1 MKKASKILI
10 LLVIVFMGFGFL
22 SACGDSTEEPVKP
35 NENQNQPETPKHEH
49 IVCDICGK
57 CTATDCDG
65 ELSDKCEGHVDLP
78 DEPVIEDTRVTLSFE
93 TYGGEAID
101 PVKVEPGTVVTLPVP
116 VRAGYIFDYWYTTKD
131 LEFNTDVRKTIQVNE
146 NMTIYAGWFATDFNI
161 EFITNCSLKVLPIN
175 AYTDEPIELP
185 VLERANYEFLGW
197 YDEEDRLYTRTT
209 MEPRN
214 VLLTAK
220 WGRLSIDVTL
230 DAAGG
235 VVDSKYQVQVASKEG
250 TVLLPVPEKKGYTF
264 VGWYNGENLVNENTV
279 FTVDTTITAKYEVT
293 SNYKD
298 TYKIIYETGEA
309 ILEGAVSSYK
319 AGQEVKIPTPKK
331 TGYLFL
337 GWYLNPQFEGVNITK
352 ISVSDFGNKTLYA
365 KWVAENA
372 EYNVKFVDHNGNVME
387 TQKVKYGGLA
397 KEISYD
403 GEAFIE
409 YLWFDGN
416 HVFDF
421 NTPITSDLTLT
432 AKWKILANILEDL
445 VPNRIN
451 DNIEL
456 PAVINTSLGELRIYW
471 GSSDV
476 TTINVRGGIN
486 PLREDTKVTLTA
498 TFSYQNQSY
507 VHTADVVVEA
517 VKLRDLSKTTPV
529 FGYFSSNM
537 GSYKGLEG
545 VPAETIDV
553 INYCFARIT
562 KEGIVSLGE
571 LIKISTVVEARKQG
585 IRVMYSV
592 GAYGS
597 VESTGC
603 HNISRAASTPE
614 GRAKLIASI
623 IDSIQKYHLDGVDID
638 WEYPGQFPAPGI
650 SSSQD
655 RLNYMAFMRELRAAL
670 DELGE
675 GYLLTAAVPGGNWAT
690 SNYDVKGLAE
700 IMDYLHLM
708 TYDLQNPSATSHHT
722 PLYSEGYAAHGSV
735 DSAVHNFANAGFPK
749 ERLVVGAAFYGR
761 IWTLDGTGT
770 RIMGAGNIV
779 PRNGD
784 HVTYTSIKNDYLK
797 RSTVKSY
804 WDEKACAPYIY
815 DSATHEVISYD
826 NPNSIKHKC
835 RYVLD
840 NELGG
845 LMFWDYGEDLTG
857 SLVNAINQVL
867 KQPQE

>member
-1 MKKASKILI
+1 MVKNVRKIFY
-10 LLVIVFMGFGFL
+10 LLVVVAFAFCFL
-22 SACGDSTEEPVKP
+22 NACKDTS
-35 NENQNQPETPKHEH
+35 HEH
-49 IVCDICGK
+49 TPCEKCGL

-65 ELSDKCEGHVDLP
+65 TAEDKCAGHKIEQEEPPVD
-78 DEPVIEDTRVTLSFE
+78 TKVTLFFE
-93 TYGGEAID
+93 TYGGDAIE
-101 PVKVEPGTVVTLPVP
+101 PVKVEPGTTVTLPTP
-116 VRAGYIFDYWYTTKD
+116 VRAGYTFDYWYTTKD
-131 LEFNTDVRKTIQVNE
+131 LDFNTDVRKTIVVNE
-146 NMTIYAGWFATDFNI
+146 TMTIYAGWFAIDYNI
-161 EFITNCSLKVLPIN
+161 EFVTNCSLKVLPLN

-214 VLLTAK
+214 ITLTAK
-220 WGRLSIDVTL
+220 WGRLSIDITL
-230 DAAGG
+230 DADGG
-235 VVDSKYQVQVASKEG
+235 TVNSEYQVQVASKEG
-250 TVLLPVPEKKGYTF
+250 KILLPVPEKKGYTF
-264 VGWYNGENLVNENTV
+264 VGWYNNNELVTADTI
-279 FTVDTTITAKYEVT
+279 FTKDATITAKYEAT

-298 TYKIIYETGEA
+298 TYKIVYETGEA
-309 ILEGAVSSYK
+309 ILEGAISSYK
-319 AGQEVKIPTPKK
+319 AGQEVSLPTPKK
-331 TGYLFL
+331 SGYLFL
-337 GWYLNPQFEGVNITK
+337 GWYLNPEFEGVKVSK
-352 ISVSDFGNKTLYA
+352 ISVSDFGNKTVYA

-372 EYNVKFVDHNGNVME
+372 EYNINFVDHNGNIIE
-387 TQKVKYGGLA
+387 TQKVKYGALA
-397 KEISYD
+397 KSINYD
-403 GEAFIE
+403 GEAYIK

-421 NTPITSDLTLT
+421 NTPITKDITLT
-432 AKWKILANILEDL
+432 AKWEILANVLEDL
-445 VPNRIN
+445 VPNRVK
-451 DNIEL
+451 DNIDL

-471 GSSDV
+471 GSSDAN
-476 TTINVRGGIN
+476 TIDVRGGVN

-517 VKLRDLSKTTPV
+517 VEFRDLSKTTPV

-537 GSYKGLEG
+537 GNYKGLEG
-545 VPAETIDV
+545 IPAETIDV

-562 KEGIVSLGE
+562 KNGTVSLGD
-571 LIKISTVVEARKQG
+571 LIKIDTVVEARKQG

-592 GAYGS
+592 GAYGTD
-597 VESTGC
+597 ESTGC

-614 GRAKLIASI
+614 GRAKLIGSI
-623 IDSIQKYHLDGVDID
+623 IDSIKKYHLDGVDID
-638 WEYPGQFPAPGI
+638 WEYPGHFPAPGI
-650 SSSQD
+650 STAQD
-655 RLNYMAFMRELRAAL
+655 RANYMLFMRELRAAL

-690 SNYDVKGLAE
+690 SNYDVAGLAE

-708 TYDLQNPSATSHHT
+708 TYDLHNPSATSHHT
-722 PLYSEGYAAHGSV
+722 PLYSAGYAAHGSV
-735 DSAVHNFANAGFPK
+735 DSAVHNFVNAGFPK
-749 ERLVVGAAFYGR
+749 EKLVVGAAFYGR
-761 IWTLDGTGT
+761 IWTLDGTET
-770 RIMGAGNIV
+770 RIMGAGNLA

-797 RSTVKSY
+797 RSTARSY

-840 NELGG
+840 NEIGG

-857 SLVNAINQVL
+857 SLINAIHQIL